1 MKRGREGR
9 TGGRIGVK
17 QRDKMKTGEGGGRRE
32 GERGGEK
39 IEEGFSV

>member
-17 QRDKMKTGEGGGRRE
+17 QRDKMKTGEGGGAKRGRKGRGEDRR
-32 GERGGEK
+32 R
-39 IEEGFSV
+39 F